1 MAKVWIVD
9 DDEEMVHAIELML
22 QLIDCETDYYLDARP
37 AAQAL
42 LSGKH
47 PDLILLDINMPDVSG
62 LDLLEFMRRRKELR
76 SLPVVMLSSEA
87 ADVTVDEAMA
97 LGADA
102 YIMKPVTLEELEQ
115 AMKTARKKHMNVRF
129 FDEREK

>member
-9 DDEEMVHAIELML
+9 DDIEMIHAIELML
-22 QLIDCETDYYLDARP
+22 QLLDCETDYFLDARP

-42 LSGKH
+42 LAGNR
-47 PDLILLDINMPDVSG
+47 PDLILLDINMPDVTG
-62 LDLLEFMRRRKELR
+62 LDLLEFLRRRKEFKN
-76 SLPVVMLSSEA
+76 LPVVMLSSEA

-102 YIMKPVTLEELEQ
+102 YIMKPVTLEEIDQ
-115 AMKTARKKHMNVRF
+115 AMKTARKKHF
-129 FDEREK
+129 